1 MANNWQNALN
11 FFGIG
16 KGKDIQNKFN
26 QSFFWGSNGYTS
38 NDDSDLSKYIDLAY
52 NINPDVF
59 SVVNQ
64 ISNKLISIPFYI
76 KDVKDADSNVKLK
89 RFLKSTNYDPSFTQ
103 RIKANKL
110 EMKALSEDD
119 FMMPFEKPNP
129 NQEWLE
135 FFKLSETFLKTTGNV
150 YWYKLMPK
158 EGMNSG
164 EPIQIYCLP
173 SHLMEIV
180 LKDNANMLSV
190 ESPIDYY
197 VLSDYKSYTKFD
209 ANEIVHIS
217 VDNPNF
223 GMSGEHLYGQ
233 SPLRSAWKN
242 IEASNKG
249 LDLNINTL
257 KNGGVFG
264 FIHSKG
270 TALTSDQ
277 GKELKERL
285 KEMNK
290 SPEDLSRIAG
300 ISSEIGFTRLSL
312 SADEL
317 KPFEY
322 LKYNQKQIC
331 NVLGWSDTLLNNDD
345 GGKYDKQVSEL
356 KRVLTNTVVPD
367 AKLLEDAFNSQV
379 LSLIKKY
386 RGKCLVFDYK
396 ELPEMQDDLETM
408 SKWITSVVDN
418 GIMNRTEARYA
429 MRLPEIQDSNLDM
442 FTVKDD
448 IMSLED
454 AILPNEDLQI

>member
-1 MANNWQNALN
+1 MAIWQSVSNY
-11 FFGIG
+11 F
-16 KGKDIQNKFN
+16 KGDKKVQNKFN
-26 QSFFWGSNGYTS
+26 ESFFWGSNGYTD
-38 NDDSDLSKYIDLAY
+38 NDDNDLKRYIDLAY

-64 ISNKLISIPFYI
+64 ISSKLISIPYYI
-76 KDVKDADSNVKLK
+76 KDVKDKESNVKLK
-89 RFLKSTNYDPSFTQ
+89 SFLKSTNYDPSFTQ

-110 EMKALSEDD
+110 EMKALSEDEYG
-119 FMMPFEKPNP
+119 MPFDKPNP
-129 NQEWLE
+129 SQDWLE

-150 YWYKLMPK
+150 YWYKLMPD
-158 EGMNSG
+158 EGMDAG
-164 EPIQIYCLP
+164 EPIQLYCLP

-190 ESPIDYY
+190 ETPVDHY
-197 VLSDYKSYTKFD
+197 VLTDYKTFTKFKES
-209 ANEIVHIS
+209 EIVHIS

-233 SPLRSAWKN
+233 SPLRAAWKN

-300 ISSEIGFTRLSL
+300 ISSEIGFTKLSL
-312 SADEL
+312 TADEL

-345 GGKYDKQVSEL
+345 GGKYDKQVTEL

-367 AKLLEDAFNSQV
+367 AKLFENAFNYQV
-379 LSLIKKY
+379 LSLIKAYK
-386 RGKCLVFDYK
+386 GKCFVFDYK

-408 SKWITSVVDN
+408 TKWITNVVDN
-418 GIMNRTEARYA
+418 GIMSRSEARYA
-429 MRLPEIQDSNLDM
+429 MRLPQVDDSNLDI

-448 IMSLED
+448 IMSLQD
-454 AILPNEDLQI
+454 AILPTDNLQM

>member
-1 MANNWQNALN
+1 MGKWENAKN
-11 FFGIG
+11 FFRGG
-16 KGKDIQNKFN
+16 KAKQVENKFN
-26 QSFFWGSNGYTS
+26 ESFFWGSNGYTE
-38 NDDSDLSKYIDLAY
+38 NDDNDLKRYIDLAY

-59 SVVNQ
+59 SVINQ
-64 ISNKLISIPFYI
+64 IANKLVSIPYYI
-76 KDVKDADSNVKLK
+76 KEVKDTASNVKLK
-89 RFLKSTNYDPSFTQ
+89 SFMKSTNYDPSFTQ

-110 EMKALSEDD
+110 EMKALSEDEYS
-119 FMMPFEKPNP
+119 MPFDKPNP
-129 NQEWLE
+129 SQDWLE

-150 YWYKLMPK
+150 YWYKLMPD
-158 EGMNSG
+158 EGMNAG
-164 EPIQIYCLP
+164 EPIQLYCLP

-190 ESPIDYY
+190 DTPISHYI
-197 VLSDYKSYTKFD
+197 LTDYKTFTKFK
-209 ANEIVHIS
+209 ESEVVHIS

-233 SPLRSAWKN
+233 SPLRAAWKN

-300 ISSEIGFTRLSL
+300 ISSEIGFTKLSL
-312 SADEL
+312 TADEL
-317 KPFEY
+317 KPFDY

-345 GGKYDKQVSEL
+345 GGKYDKQVTEL
-356 KRVLTNTVVPD
+356 KRVLINTVVPD
-367 AKLLEDAFNSQV
+367 AKLLENAFNYQV
-379 LSLIKKY
+379 LALIKAYK
-386 RGKCLVFDYK
+386 GKCLVFDYK

-408 SKWITSVVDN
+408 TKWVTSVVDN

-429 MRLPEIQDSNLDM
+429 MRLPEVTDSNLDI

-454 AILPNEDLQI
+454 AILPTDDLKL

>member
-1 MANNWQNALN
+1 MGKWETAKN
-11 FFGIG
+11 FFRGG
-16 KGKDIQNKFN
+16 KAKQVQNKFN
-26 QSFFWGSNGYTS
+26 ESFFWGSSGNTE
-38 NDDSDLSKYIDLAY
+38 NDDNDLKRYIDLAY

-59 SVVNQ
+59 SVINQ
-64 ISNKLISIPFYI
+64 ISNKLVSIPHYI
-76 KDVKDADSNVKLK
+76 KEVKDTASNVRLK
-89 RFLKSTNYDPSFTQ
+89 SFMKSTNYDPSFTQ

-110 EMKALSEDD
+110 EMKALSEDE
-119 FMMPFEKPNP
+119 FIMPFDRPNP
-129 NQEWLE
+129 SQDWLE
-135 FFKLSETFLKTTGNV
+135 FFKLSETFLKSTGNV
-150 YWYKLMPK
+150 YWYKLMPD
-158 EGMNSG
+158 EGMNAG
-164 EPIQIYCLP
+164 EPIQLYCLP

-180 LKDNANMLSV
+180 LKDDANMLSV
-190 ESPIDYY
+190 DTPISHYI
-197 VLSDYKSYTKFD
+197 LTDYKTFTKFKET
-209 ANEIVHIS
+209 EIVHIS

-233 SPLRSAWKN
+233 SPLRAAWKN

-300 ISSEIGFTRLSL
+300 ISSEIGFTKLSL
-312 SADEL
+312 TADEL
-317 KPFEY
+317 KPFDY

-345 GGKYDKQVSEL
+345 GGKYDKQLNEL

-367 AKLLEDAFNSQV
+367 AKLLENAFNYQV
-379 LSLIKKY
+379 LSLIKAYK
-386 RGKCLVFDYK
+386 GKCLVFDYK

-408 SKWITSVVDN
+408 TKWITSVVDN

-429 MRLPEIQDSNLDM
+429 MRLPEVTDSNLDI

-448 IMSLED
+448 IMSLDD
-454 AILPNEDLQI
+454 AILPTDEPKL